1 MGKKSTTRHVNH
13 CSKTLSDGG
22 VIQQGVVLEF
32 TVETQLDLF

>member
-22 VIQQGVVLEF
+22 VVITRLINKAERY
-32 TVETQLDLF
+32 D